1 MKIGVVGNGFVGKAT
16 GILSCHDI
24 ELMVYDIKPELC
36 SSGVK
41 TLKDILNCDFI
52 FLSLPTPMSNDGS
65 CYLKIVEDMVSNIKD
80 LKYDGFLVLRSTVP
94 IGTSDQ
100 LGIYFM
106 PEFLT
111 EKNYLEDFKN
121 SKEWIFG
128 LPGLD
133 TDNKFKESISRLFN
147 LAFKNGK
154 INYNK
159 ISFLTNKEAEM
170 VKLFRNCYL
179 STKLSFCNE
188 IYRFCEKQNIEYE
201 NVRNIA
207 CNDERIGHSHSFV
220 PGHDGKFGF
229 GGTCFPKDLN
239 SLIYQMDKVNVN
251 YPLLYS
257 VKKRNEEIDR
267 TEKDWTHD
275 KGRAVT

>member
-1 MKIGVVGNGFVGKAT
+1 MKIGIVGNGFVGKAT
-16 GILSCHDI
+16 GILNCDDI
-24 ELMVYDIKPELC
+24 EIMVYDIKPELC
-36 SSGVK
+36 SSNVK
-41 TLKDILNCDFI
+41 SLKDILKCDFI

-65 CYLKIVEDMVSNIKD
+65 CYLKLVEDMVSNIKD
-80 LKYDGFLVLRSTVP
+80 LKYEGFLVLRSTVP
-94 IGTSDQ
+94 VGTSDE

-179 STKLSFCNE
+179 STKISFCNE

-207 CNDERIGHSHSFV
+207 CNDERIGHSHSNV

-267 TEKDWTHD
+267 TEKEWSND
-275 KGRAVT
+275 KGRAVI

>member
-1 MKIGVVGNGFVGKAT
+1 MKIGIVGNGFVGKAT
-16 GILSCHDI
+16 GILSCKDI
-24 ELMVYDIKPELC
+24 EIMVYDIKPELC
-36 SSGVK
+36 SSGVSA
-41 TLKDILNCDFI
+41 LKDILKCDFI

-65 CYLKIVEDMVSNIKD
+65 CYLKIVENMVSNIKD
-80 LKYDGFLVLRSTVP
+80 LKYKGFLVLRSTVP
-94 IGTSDQ
+94 VGTSDE

-121 SKEWIFG
+121 NKEWIFG
-128 LPGLD
+128 LAGLD
-133 TDNKFKESISRLFN
+133 TDDKFKDKILRLFN

-207 CNDERIGHSHSFV
+207 CNDERIGHSHSNV